1 MLYCLTSDLYNDME
15 IMFEHSSNKYD
26 SSNCKFLDFVPSD
39 VRMCRTFTLITE
51 AVRHLRETHQ
61 WQGSFLMVRN
71 WISSVYPHEDD
82 TTNLYFKHRDT
93 DEGFWEYRFVALG
106 YQTFRYSSTSFSSN
120 ISVIGGVP
128 HYTVDD
134 GLQVGE
140 YTITEIAKSNQYF
153 KMASVFPANPNMF
166 AGTDVEYI
174 IPYSL
179 L

>member
-1 MLYCLTSDLYNDME
+1 MLYCLTADLYNDME
-15 IMFEHSSNKYD
+15 IMFEHTSNKYD
-26 SSNCKFLDFVPSD
+26 STNCKFIDFVPSN
-39 VRMCRTFTLITE
+39 VRMCTTFTLVTE
-51 AVRHLRETHQ
+51 AIRHLLKTGN
-61 WQGSFLMVRN
+61 WQDSFLVVRN
-71 WISSVYPHEDD
+71 WISTVHFHQGNTTDMNFQYRDD
-82 TTNLYFKHRDT
+82 

-106 YQTFRYSSTSFSSN
+106 YESFRYSKSSFSSQ

-153 KMASVFPANPNMF
+153 KMAAVFPANPNMF

-174 IPYSL
+174 IPYSIL
-179 L
+179 